1 MLRKL
6 EIIDRKLVES
16 DAAGAN
22 VLLFIAPDEAELRH
36 LCDDLRIDS
45 HTLTSALDPEELGRV
60 ELEPDHLAL
69 IIKRPKQYQSE
80 DNFFFKIG
88 SVGIFLFADKLI
100 LIVAE
105 DTLRF
110 EGRQFLQVHSLQDV
124 ALKVIYRSIHHF
136 REHLRVFSMI
146 ADELEQKINR
156 AMENRQ
162 LLNLFTLEKSLV
174 YYLNAISSNGRVI
187 EKLKAYAPRIN
198 LSTENIEYL
207 DDVMIENA
215 QCHEMATT
223 YCARAGEPGRRAGV
237 GREQQPQRAHED
249 ADARDDRHHAA
260 DAGDQHFFNERET
273 AGRAG
278 GRPCFVLGHHGT
290 GRRLGGGRPIPLA
303 IQAVVRSPRRGSLNE
318 TTAPTIQRP
327 VSRGHRATAVRFDQ
341 HPR

>member
-16 DAAGAN
+16 EAAGAN

-36 LCDDLRIDS
+36 LCDGLRIDS

-88 SVGIFLFADKLI
+88 SVGMFLFADKLI

-223 YCARAGEPGRRAGV
+223 YSHVLASLAGARVSVVSNNLNVLMKTLTLVMIAIMLPTLVISIFSMNVKLPVEQEAGLVSFWVIMG
-237 GREQQPQRAHED
+237 
-249 ADARDDRHHAA
+249 
-260 DAGDQHFFNERET
+260 
-273 AGRAG
+273 
-278 GRPCFVLGHHGT
+278 
-290 GRRLGGGRPIPLA
+290 LA
-303 IQAVVRSPRRGSLNE
+303 VASAAVVLFLWRYKRW
-318 TTAPTIQRP
+318 
-327 VSRGHRATAVRFDQ
+327 
-341 HPR
+341 

>member
-16 DAAGAN
+16 ETAGAN

-45 HTLTSALDPEELGRV
+45 HTLVSALDPEELGRV

-88 SVGIFLFADKLI
+88 SVGMFLFADKLI

-223 YCARAGEPGRRAGV
+223 YSHVLASLAGARVSVVSNNLNVLMKTLTLVMIAIMLPTLVISIFSMNVKLPVEQEAGLVSFWVIMG
-237 GREQQPQRAHED
+237 
-249 ADARDDRHHAA
+249 
-260 DAGDQHFFNERET
+260 
-273 AGRAG
+273 
-278 GRPCFVLGHHGT
+278 
-290 GRRLGGGRPIPLA
+290 LA
-303 IQAVVRSPRRGSLNE
+303 VASAAVVLFLWRYKRW
-318 TTAPTIQRP
+318 
-327 VSRGHRATAVRFDQ
+327 
-341 HPR
+341 